1 MIEHS
6 IQFRRM
12 MDTFDDLLAPS
23 RQALED
29 NPFADPF
36 ARRSGS
42 PDPWANPFASTPL
55 PTETFGHSSSTTEP
69 SFGVEATRLSNDEVP
84 ILAEHHLSD
93 PLDSAAHNQD
103 DEEDNK
109 PLGRLRSPGFR
120 ESVPSDFSEI
130 ATIRPA
136 EPKESE
142 QGPSTPPASSN
153 GPSTPTPRA
162 ETPTWSPP
170 QPTKEQTRQH
180 SRSGSSLI
188 SPSSSISG
196 SSVTSP
202 LEQSSSIT
210 GLAHSVA
217 ALSLGGE
224 SLNGWQSEEQRTSW
238 RQEPTSPIVVAPQV
252 NDDDSDDDKPIRQT
266 VKLPQEASPSVS
278 DMTI

>member
-1 MIEHS
+1 
-6 IQFRRM
+6 

-55 PTETFGHSSSTTEP
+55 STETFGHASSTAEP
-69 SFGVEATRLSNDEVP
+69 SLGVETVRPSNDEAP
-84 ILAEHHLSD
+84 SLAEHHLSD
-93 PLDSAAHNQD
+93 PLDSAVHNQD
-103 DEEDNK
+103 DEDDNK

-142 QGPSTPPASSN
+142 QGPSTHPASSN

-170 QPTKEQTRQH
+170 QPTKDHTRQS

-188 SPSSSISG
+188 SPSSSTSG

-202 LEQSSSIT
+202 LEKSSIT

-224 SLNGWQSEEQRTSW
+224 SLGGWQSEEQQTSW

-278 DMTI
+278 AMTI

>member
-1 MIEHS
+1 
-6 IQFRRM
+6 M

-224 SLNGWQSEEQRTSW
+224 SLNGWQSEEQQTSW